1 MCRTVLT
8 MSGILPEDKLQR
20 IQGRDIEGGLAK
32 EEKTDADESM
42 GENKPE
48 GFMP

>member
-1 MCRTVLT
+1 MDRTVLT
-8 MSGILPEDKLQR
+8 ISGIFPEDMLQR
-20 IQGRDIEGGLAK
+20 IQGRDIEEGLAK
-32 EEKTDADESM
+32 EEKTDENESM